1 MDINSNI
8 FLTGHNGML
17 GRAIH
22 RKLKENGYKKI
33 ITVNKKELDLR
44 NEHLV
49 TNFFSNNNI
58 DIVIIAAAKVG
69 GILAND
75 EYPAD
80 FISDNLRI
88 QTNLIHLSH
97 KFKIKKIIFIA
108 SCCIYPKNCPQPMKE
123 NDLLTGKLEPSN
135 EGYAIAKIAG
145 IKMCQSYHKQYGLKS
160 FCPMPINLYGPYDN
174 FHPENSHIIPGLIN
188 RLHKAKLNGD
198 KFTTVWGTGVPKRE
212 FMHVDDCAD
221 GILFANKFVE
231 DGSIMN
237 IGPGK
242 ELSTLETA
250 ITVSKTVGFN
260 GQIILDKTKLDGT
273 MRKKAEASKISNLG
287 WSPKISFEDGLK
299 ETYSWY
305 LDNVKN

>member
-22 RKLKENGYKKI
+22 RKLKNNGYNKI
-33 ITVNKKELDLR
+33 ITVNKKDLDLR

-58 DIVIIAAAKVG
+58 DVVIIAAAKVG
-69 GILAND
+69 GIHAND

-108 SCCIYPKNCPQPMKE
+108 SCCIYPRECPQPMKE
-123 NDLLTGKLEPSN
+123 SDLLTGKLESSN

-145 IKMCQSYHKQYGLKS
+145 IKMCQSYYKQYGLKS
-160 FCPMPINLYGPYDN
+160 FCPMPINLYGPHDN

-188 RLHKAKLNGD
+188 RLHKAKLNKD
-198 KFTTVWGTGVPKRE
+198 KLTTVWGTGVPKRE

-221 GILFANKFVE
+221 GILFANKFIN
-231 DGSIMN
+231 DGSIIN

-250 ITVSKTVGFN
+250 RAVSKTVGFN
-260 GQIILDKTKLDGT
+260 GEIVLDKTKLDGT
-273 MRKKAEASKISNLG
+273 MRKKAETSKISSLG
-287 WSPKISFEDGLK
+287 WSPKISFEKGLN
-299 ETYSWY
+299 ETYLWY